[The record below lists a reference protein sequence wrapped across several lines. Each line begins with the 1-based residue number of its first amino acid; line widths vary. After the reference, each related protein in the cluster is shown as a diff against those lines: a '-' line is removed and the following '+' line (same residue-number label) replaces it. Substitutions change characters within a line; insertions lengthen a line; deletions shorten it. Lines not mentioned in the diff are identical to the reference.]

1 MGVRKG
7 RPGAGMEC
15 GSERDNRKGRCLRA
29 SLPGPL
35 DHVPAHMLKPPP
47 CLPLPCCARLP
58 VSLQAIQAHRV
69 GHWMWQRGRKSLAVA
84 LQSRMSE
91 VFGVDI
97 HPAATLG
104 WGVMMDHATGGC
116 LAGAAE
122 CRRTGC
128 CSWPQPENHSPIET
142 RATCRCLL
150 FLLCCS
156 EVACP
161 SHPLLFPCHVQA
173 L

>member
-1 MGVRKG
+1 
-7 RPGAGMEC
+7 MEC

-104 WGVMMDHATGGC
+104 WGVMMDHATGGWV
-116 LAGAAE
+116 AGWAAGRVE
-122 CRRTGC
+122 R
-128 CSWPQPENHSPIET
+128 
-142 RATCRCLL
+142 LL
-150 FLLCCS
+150 
-156 EVACP
+156 
-161 SHPLLFPCHVQA
+161 H
-173 L
+173 